1 MQRRTSRNNIL
12 VALASVLGALAFAAG
27 CTQIKLAQVA
37 LARDASH
44 ARRDALLAD
53 LAAREQPPWAG
64 EYLYT
69 NGRETEHFALSSNAF
84 WFEHRHCTGVGEMAY
99 GSVERV
105 DGARLLLAPRFSR
118 NLREERPDE
127 PGRRSDFKFERELY
141 VVPWGAETF
150 LVPASMMEEFCA
162 LATATSWNSMRYA
175 NYPRKRRGEEV
186 VFFGAENLVGLP
198 DVPEPFRH
206 YLPK

>member
-1 MQRRTSRNNIL
+1 MQRHTSRKNVL
-12 VALASVLGALAFAAG
+12 VALAGALGALVLSGA
-27 CTQIKLAQVA
+27 CTQVKLAQLA
-37 LARDASH
+37 LARDASN

-64 EYLYT
+64 EYLHS
-69 NGRETEHFALSSNAF
+69 NGYEVEHFALSSNAF
-84 WFEHRHCTGVGEMAY
+84 WFEHRHCTGIGEMAY

-118 NLREERPDE
+118 NLREERPEE
-127 PGRRSDFKFERELY
+127 PGRRRDFKFERELY

-162 LATATSWNSMRYA
+162 LATATSWNSMSYA

-198 DVPEPFRH
+198 DVPEQFRR
-206 YLPK
+206 YLPR